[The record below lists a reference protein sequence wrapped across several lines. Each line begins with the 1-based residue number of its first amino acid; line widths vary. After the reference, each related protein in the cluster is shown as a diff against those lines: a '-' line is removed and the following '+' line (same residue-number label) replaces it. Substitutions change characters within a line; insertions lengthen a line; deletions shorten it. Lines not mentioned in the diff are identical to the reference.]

1 MSFVFKES
9 RMRTKAI
16 SDLMNVRLWK
26 ALTGLGYSVEEIYLL
41 DAFVKHK
48 GVGVNETT

>member
-1 MSFVFKES
+1 
-9 RMRTKAI
+9 
-16 SDLMNVRLWK
+16 MNVRLWK